1 MPVYNNSHL
10 RVLKFKDLTILEREA
25 QQAENPHDSVIVG
38 RKNSLLAA
46 RDFWQTKQKYIIRH
60 EDKTNPRREK
70 TNVNDVL

>member
-1 MPVYNNSHL
+1 MTKY
-10 RVLKFKDLTILEREA
+10 
-25 QQAENPHDSVIVG
+25 SVIVG

-46 RDFWQTKQKYIIRH
+46 RDFWQTKQNDIIRH

>member
-1 MPVYNNSHL
+1 MTKY
-10 RVLKFKDLTILEREA
+10 
-25 QQAENPHDSVIVG
+25 SVIVG

-46 RDFWQTKQKYIIRH
+46 SDFWQTKQKDIIRH